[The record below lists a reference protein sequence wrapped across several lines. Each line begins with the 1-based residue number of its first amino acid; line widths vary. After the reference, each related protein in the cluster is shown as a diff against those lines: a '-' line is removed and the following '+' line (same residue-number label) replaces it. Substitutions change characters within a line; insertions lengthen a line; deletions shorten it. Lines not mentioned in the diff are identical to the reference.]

1 MCIVEKNKQSVM
13 ENSMNYESDMWC
25 VRVNVNAEWS
35 MWLWGACV
43 HDKAAPATL
52 TNQTFF
58 LPYS

>member
-1 MCIVEKNKQSVM
+1 
-13 ENSMNYESDMWC
+13 
-25 VRVNVNAEWS
+25 VRGNVNAEWS